1 MSKSGRWLTLILSV
15 WSCLPVA
22 AQDFSYPQNAYPPGD
37 EQIPGPPN
45 NSAAELCCA
54 KGGQRAVPEESFK
67 AWLAYLQSWRREHLI
82 RMGYDDAQ
90 YDRPEL
96 KWTQSS
102 FIQPQMM
109 AHDRYFYDPQ
119 TARYTVDRYL
129 ADLNKRYGGIDSVLI
144 WPTYPNLG
152 IDDRNQFDLIR
163 DMPGGIEGLRAA
175 IEVFHHNGV
184 RVLFPYNPWDRGT
197 RPEPASDWVTLAR
210 LMADIGADG
219 VNADTMEAVPPA
231 ARAASDLT
239 GHPLAFEPENGAN
252 GDADFAIA
260 WNNLTWGYWK
270 YPFEPMISKNK
281 WLEPRHMVHVCE
293 RWARDKTDSLQAA
306 FFNGLG
312 YESWENI
319 FGVWNSLEDRDAEA
333 LRRIGA
339 IDRTFAQLLASPG
352 WEPHTPML
360 QYGVFASKFP
370 GEGRTLWTVVNRN
383 EYDVKGRQ
391 MEVPY
396 PTKGRLNGRLYYD
409 VWHGVKPGIEV
420 SQDKATL
427 SFDIEGHG
435 YAAIL
440 GVDVPALDQEVLSL
454 PGHPPLPGD
463 DVAKLLAEMNEL
475 AKTPLSSLSREW
487 HALPQRMVEIAPTK
501 PSQTQPE
508 GMVRIPQGDFTFE
521 VSGIE
526 VEGGNQAGVDVQMPW
541 EDSPRRNHQ
550 RLMHLRT
557 FYIDRYPVTNAQF
570 KAFLEASKYHP
581 SDDHNFLRRWQ
592 GGSYPEGWAAK
603 PVTWVSLEDA
613 RAYAAWAG
621 KRLPHEWEWQYAA
634 QGSDGRLYPWG
645 NTWDPS
651 AVPPAEEKRTLSAPA
666 DVGANSKGASP
677 FGVMDLVGNVWQ
689 WTDEYQDD
697 HTRAAIVRGG
707 SYYRPQGSI
716 WYFPQAYKLN
726 EHGKYLLMAPSLDRS
741 GAIGFRCVVDAQ

>member
-1 MSKSGRWLTLILSV
+1 
-15 WSCLPVA
+15 
-22 AQDFSYPQNAYPPGD
+22 
-37 EQIPGPPN
+37 
-45 NSAAELCCA
+45 
-54 KGGQRAVPEESFK
+54 
-67 AWLAYLQSWRREHLI
+67 
-82 RMGYDDAQ
+82 MGYGDAQ

-96 KWTQSS
+96 RWTQSS

-109 AHDRYFYDPQ
+109 AHDRYFYDPRI
-119 TARYTVDRYL
+119 ARYTVDRYL
-129 ADLNKRYGGIDSVLI
+129 ADLKKRYGGIDSVLI

-163 DMPGGIEGLRAA
+163 DMPGGIKGLRAA
-175 IEVFHHNGV
+175 IEVFHRNGV

-197 RPEPASDWVTLAR
+197 RPEPESDWVTLAR

-219 VNADTMEAVPPA
+219 VNADTMAAVPPA
-231 ARAASDLT
+231 ARAASDQT

-252 GDADFAIA
+252 GDADLAIA

-306 FFNGLG
+306 FFNGVG

-339 IDRTFAQLLASPG
+339 IDRAFAELLASPG

-370 GEGRTLWTVVNRN
+370 GKSRTLWTIVNRN

-396 PTKGRLNGRLYYD
+396 PTEGRLYYD

-420 SQDKATL
+420 RQGKATL
-427 SFDIEGHG
+427 SFDIEAHG

-440 GVDVPALDQEVLSL
+440 GVDSPAPVRKALST
-454 PGHPPLPGD
+454 PGHPLLSGD
-463 DVAKLLAEMNEL
+463 DVVKLLAEMNEL

-487 HALPQRMVEIAPTK
+487 RSLPQHMVEIAPTK
-501 PSQTQPE
+501 PFETAAPE

-526 VEGGNQAGVDVQMPW
+526 VEGGNQAGVDVQMLW
-541 EDSPRRNHQ
+541 EDSPRRSHQ
-550 RLMHLRT
+550 HLMRLGA
-557 FYIDRYPVTNAQF
+557 FYIDRYPVTNTQF
-570 KAFLEASKYHP
+570 KAFLEATHYHP
-581 SDDHNFLRRWQ
+581 NDDHNFLRNWRS
-592 GGSYPEGWAAK
+592 GSYPEGWASK
-603 PVTWVSLEDA
+603 PVTWVSIEDA

-634 QGSDGRLYPWG
+634 QGADGRLYPWG
-645 NTWDPS
+645 NTWDAS
-651 AVPPAEEKRTLSAPA
+651 AVSPPEEGRTLSPPA
-666 DVGANSKGASP
+666 DTGLNPNGESP
-677 FGVMDLVGNVWQ
+677 FGVRDLVGHVWQ
-689 WTDEYQDD
+689 WTDEYEDD
-697 HTRAAIVRGG
+697 HTRAAILRGG
-707 SYYRPQGSI
+707 SYYRPQGTI
-716 WYFPQAYKLN
+716 WYFPQAYQLN

-741 GAIGFRCVVDAQ
+741 GAIGFRCVMDAN